1 MEAKDLSRKRK
12 PYRTRYWRYMDY
24 ILKHNGINRYVVKID
39 FMTGKV
45 LYSNQK
51 KVKF

>member
-1 MEAKDLSRKRK
+1 MEAKDLTRKRK

-24 ILKHNGINRYVVKID
+24 ILKYDGVNRYVVKID

-45 LYSNQK
+45 LCLNQK
-51 KVKF
+51 KVK

>member
-1 MEAKDLSRKRK
+1 MKRTDLNRKCK
-12 PYRTRYWRYMDY
+12 SYRTRYWRYMDY
-24 ILKHNGINRYVVKID
+24 ILKHNGINRYIVKID

-51 KVKF
+51 KVK